1 MGKKSYSR
9 QAMQKFTQQATGF
22 AVSSGGNLRP
32 ISLEIPEEIVVKR
45 LVLNVCV
52 SSGTSGFTDGAFVA
66 TICQNDSFN
75 PDAGDDLDPNRLV
88 RSICGSASSAAN
100 LDHTITMRK
109 LAGSGLSVQLRNVSG
124 TGESYTVKLTVHY
137 LEV

>member
-1 MGKKSYSR
+1 
-9 QAMQKFTQQATGF
+9 MQKFVTQATGF

-32 ISLEIPEEIVVKR
+32 INLEIPEEIVVKR
-45 LVLNVCV
+45 LVLNVVC
-52 SSGTSGFTDGAFVA
+52 SSSASGFTDGAFVA

-75 PDAGDDLDPNRLV
+75 PDAGDDLDANRIV
-88 RSICGSASSAAN
+88 RSICGSASNAAN

-109 LAGSGLSVQLRNVSG
+109 LAGSGLSVQLRNVSA
-124 TGESYTVKLTVHY
+124 TSESYTVKLTVHY

>member
-1 MGKKSYSR
+1 MGRKSYSR
-9 QAMQKFTQQATGF
+9 QAMQKFVQQATGF

-32 ISLEIPEEIVVKR
+32 INLEIPEEIVVKR
-45 LVLNVCV
+45 LVLNVVC
-52 SSGTSGFTDGAFVA
+52 STANGISEGAFVA

-75 PDAGDDLDPNRLV
+75 PDAGDALDPNRIV
-88 RSICGSASSAAN
+88 RSGCGSGSSVLN

-109 LAGSGLSVQLRNVSG
+109 LAGSGLSVQLNNVSA
-124 TGESYTVKLTVHY
+124 TSESYTVKLTVHY